1 MRTADDDAGTGR
13 VTPVNNLTEFFR
25 EGLTKALSHQQV
37 SLDEHTT
44 HYVVSLL
51 TLYARTE
58 VSHGNMRPGQRWVS
72 LTELLGQASAAASPA
87 ERELLLQR
95 LGDISLFVA
104 GFFPHGFE
112 RRLVDVDYHIAMG
125 GRAYGMLAAAPISG
139 PRRTLCSVFGE
150 LARKFQPVVDAIG
163 EISDTARVWGANDV
177 LRLYELWLKTGS
189 RRAQGLLRQLGIAPV
204 QASLQVN

>member
-1 MRTADDDAGTGR
+1 MRMADNDGAAGK

-25 EGLTKALSHQQV
+25 DGLTRALAHQQV
-37 SLDEHTT
+37 SLGEHTS

-51 TLYARTE
+51 VLYSRTE
-58 VSHGNMRPGQRWVS
+58 VSHGAMRPGQRWGS
-72 LTELLGQASAAASPA
+72 LVELLTQASTASSSA
-87 ERELLLQR
+87 EREALLQR

-104 GFFPHGFE
+104 GFFAHGFE

-125 GRAYGMLAAAPISG
+125 GRAYGTLATAPIRG
-139 PRRTLCSVFGE
+139 PRRTLCGVFGE

-163 EISDTARVWGANDV
+163 EISDAARVWGPTDV

-189 RRAQGLLRQLGIAPV
+189 RRAQGLLRQLGVAPV

>member
-1 MRTADDDAGTGR
+1 MRNADDEGAAGT

-25 EGLTKALSHQQV
+25 EGLTKALAHQHV
-37 SLDEHTT
+37 TLDDHTSY
-44 HYVVSLL
+44 YVVSLL
-51 TLYARTE
+51 ALYARTE
-58 VSHGNMRPGQRWVS
+58 VSHGNMRAGQRWVS
-72 LTELLGQASAAASPA
+72 LTELLGQASSATSAA
-87 ERELLLQR
+87 ERGVLLQR

-139 PRRTLCSVFGE
+139 PRRSLSAVFAE

-163 EISDTARVWGANDV
+163 EISDSARIWRPHDV

-189 RRAQGLLRQLGIAPV
+189 RRAQGLLHQLGVAPV
-204 QASLQVN
+204 QSSLQVN